1 MKKIFLA
8 VAAACSLC
16 SCSQQQPVTVTV
28 TNPLAIDRSGEMVE
42 VSMAEISSKLQLP
55 DTAQVIVL
63 DENDLEVPQPLIL
76 LNRVIRNRWMSFP
89 AVVFIPN
96 V

>member
-63 DENDLEVPQPLIL
+63 DENDLEVPYQVTYNDMLI
-76 LNRVIRNRWMSFP
+76 FP
-89 AVVFIPN
+89 PR
-96 V
+96 

>member
-42 VSMAEISSKLQLP
+42 VSMAEISSIA
-55 DTAQVIVL
+55 T
-63 DENDLEVPQPLIL
+63 
-76 LNRVIRNRWMSFP
+76 
-89 AVVFIPN
+89 
-96 V
+96 

>member
-63 DENDLEVPQPLIL
+63 DETTWKFLIRSL
-76 LNRVIRNRWMSFP
+76 IMICLFSPPR
-89 AVVFIPN
+89 
-96 V
+96 